1 MELYV
6 LAMSAS
12 RKRKLNE
19 KDMVDGMTLLQLTIP
34 VNG

>member
-12 RKRKLNE
+12 RKKLNE